1 MSVYDTAFNNASDN
15 SDLPFANDP
24 VGNAFNVKRGNPVKV
39 NTEKWFMDLE
49 SYTVDTLLRTFMNS
63 MVIKGIDAT
72 PSYVIM
78 CYLLGEFIG
87 RVRCANNIDD
97 IDYAFKLIFDMCDE
111 IAKRDSDLVDD
122 AFDYVKV
129 GLNKYLYELKKLC
142 KEAAKS

>member
-1 MSVYDTAFNNASDN
+1 
-15 SDLPFANDP
+15 
-24 VGNAFNVKRGNPVKV
+24 
-39 NTEKWFMDLE
+39 
-49 SYTVDTLLRTFMNS
+49 MNS
-63 MVIKGIDAT
+63 MVIRGIDVT

-78 CYLLGEFIG
+78 CYLLGDFIG

-129 GLNKYLYELKKLC
+129 GLNNYLHELKRLC

>member
-1 MSVYDTAFNNASDN
+1 MSVYDTAFNNAFDN

-24 VGNAFNVKRGNPVKV
+24 VGNAFNSNGGNPVKV
-39 NTEKWFMDLE
+39 NTEKWFMELE

-63 MVIKGIDAT
+63 MVIRGIDVT

-129 GLNKYLYELKKLC
+129 GLNKYLHELKRLC